1 MSDKVTV
8 KYFGI
13 ERQEAD
19 KWIPHALV
27 GVVSDATYADVRE
40 VLDAYEHLRIV
51 PVTRKELWKEV
62 FASGRLLELNMLITA
77 IEILCTK

>member
-13 ERQEAD
+13 ERREAD
-19 KWIPHALV
+19 KWSPHALI

-40 VLDAYEHLRIV
+40 VLGAYEHLRIV
-51 PVTRKELWKEV
+51 PVTRREQWKEV
-62 FASGRLLELNMLITA
+62 FASGRLLELNMLTTA
-77 IEILCTK
+77 IEILCIK